1 MLELHYTILHF
12 QWKMFKYIWPKKYFN
27 NFYISCKA
35 NDYIIYLTFI
45 ELTLVLQQISARYV
59 TNLHLLSISY
69 SLRNLFKS

>member
-1 MLELHYTILHF
+1 MT
-12 QWKMFKYIWPKKYFN
+12 KKYFN